1 VPILPRGVRLRYD
14 EARAAWILLAPE
26 RVLKPDAIALE
37 ILQRCN
43 GTATVDEIV
52 DALAAEFGAD
62 RSEIATDVREFLSDL
77 AAKRML
83 QL

>member
-1 VPILPRGVRLRYD
+1 VPTLPHGVRLRYD
-14 EARAAWILLAPE
+14 EARTEWVLLAPE
-26 RVLKPDAIALE
+26 RILKPDAIALD

-52 DALAAEFGAD
+52 DALAAEFGAE